1 MKEKIKNVKQDCLQ
15 KLKCDIINN
24 KKDNSKK
31 LNEITQIIAN
41 LGDSKIPKP
50 KNNII
55 KNHILSNDELNKNN
69 IIQNFAFRNDMSN
82 TKFFRII

>member
-1 MKEKIKNVKQDCLQ
+1 MKEKIKKVKQDYFQ

-41 LGDSKIPKP
+41 LGDSKIPTP

-55 KNHILSNDELNKNN
+55 KNLILSNDELNKNN
-69 IIQNFAFRNDMSN
+69 IINMKNKNQKILIN
-82 TKFFRII
+82 